1 MESLNYVITNSKNS
15 AQDLSNSHL
24 KNALEYTT
32 STAISVIDENGD
44 IVDNSKSILDSWR
57 LDSNKQRIETLI
69 QNRLDFLLQ
78 SLQSALEKQDEID
91 EKYLKRFAKNMDF
104 MIKEIG
110 YGVNFL
116 STQDESRFKNLCK
129 IYRFNKNLAKNLIKD
144 SIAEP
149 SAESSID
156 STPKGKQ
163 IDKDL
168 SQSLQDSL
176 QSTEN
181 TLDSNL
187 NKSASPKQ
195 TILESS
201 KLRGDIE
208 WHS

>member
-1 MESLNYVITNSKNS
+1 MDYATS
-15 AQDLSNSHL
+15 
-24 KNALEYTT
+24 YT
-32 STAISVIDENGD
+32 ISVIDENGD

-129 IYRFNKNLAKNLIKD
+129 IYRFNKNLANNLIKD
-144 SIAEP
+144 SIVEP
-149 SAESSID
+149 SAESIID

-176 QSTEN
+176 QNTEN

-201 KLRGDIE
+201 KSRGDIE

>member
-1 MESLNYVITNSKNS
+1 
-15 AQDLSNSHL
+15 
-24 KNALEYTT
+24 
-32 STAISVIDENGD
+32 
-44 IVDNSKSILDSWR
+44 
-57 LDSNKQRIETLI
+57 
-69 QNRLDFLLQ
+69 
-78 SLQSALEKQDEID
+78 
-91 EKYLKRFAKNMDF
+91 

-116 STQDESRFKNLCK
+116 STQDESRFKNLYK

-144 SIAEP
+144 SIVEP
-149 SAESSID
+149 SAESIID

-176 QSTEN
+176 QNTEN

-201 KLRGDIE
+201 KSRRDIE

>member
-1 MESLNYVITNSKNS
+1 MQENLVKY
-15 AQDLSNSHL
+15 
-24 KNALEYTT
+24 KNALKSFE
-32 STAISVIDENGD
+32 ISDD
-44 IVDNSKSILDSWR
+44 SKNKE

-91 EKYLKRFAKNMDF
+91 EKYLKRFAKNLDF

-116 STQDESRFKNLCK
+116 SAQDESRFKNLCK

-149 SAESSID
+149 SAESGID

-168 SQSLQDSL
+168 SQALQDSL
-176 QSTEN
+176 QSTDN
-181 TLDSNL
+181 TLDSTHS
-187 NKSASPKQ
+187 KSASPKQ

>member
-78 SLQSALEKQDEID
+78 SLQNALEKQDEVD
-91 EKYLKRFAKNMDF
+91 EKYLKRFAKNMYF

-129 IYRFNKNLAKNLIKD
+129 IYRFNKNLANNLIKD
-144 SIAEP
+144 NIVEP
-149 SAESSID
+149 SAESIID

-176 QSTEN
+176 QNTEN

-187 NKSASPKQ
+187 NKSASQKQ